1 MNPISLEAFTIGT
14 SQFVINSVLDDCHWQ
29 MLGLSAR
36 PRRGKMMRVFVN
48 DKKLVWEDCI
58 KKELACLALSE
69 IAAWSAADSFPHRVK
84 LLARIIEIAIDGF
97 GTPAWSALSFSSR
110 DHAVEYFTM
119 ALPAYGLSDIAEH
132 SKVFYIRTMP
142 SVPRDELPT
151 WVVRCSKLT
160 AMPEALYPHIRFGLT
175 KGSAGK
181 IYADDIELADL
192 TILTAVRQ
200 LFGVSR

>member
-97 GTPAWSALSFSSR
+97 ETPTWSALSFLSR
-110 DHAVEYFTM
+110 DHAVEYFTR
-119 ALPAYGLSDIAEH
+119 ALSAYGLSDIAEH

-151 WVVRCSKLT
+151 WLVRCSKLT
-160 AMPEALYPHIRFGLT
+160 VMPEALYPHIRFGLT
-175 KGSAGK
+175 NPSS
-181 IYADDIELADL
+181 
-192 TILTAVRQ
+192 TVWRVT
-200 LFGVSR
+200 